1 MAKTKAISNVCHHL
15 RNENDNLFLI
25 YFFELRLT
33 SPVYLIWAERQPERA
48 RYTVVRRPE
57 WSAIKSQLLSHGT
70 KAQRPLAY
78 YETMARK

>member
-48 RYTVVRRPE
+48 RHTVVRRPE
-57 WSAIKSQLLSHGT
+57 SIAATIFRGDYDESAASPCVLRNNG
-70 KAQRPLAY
+70 
-78 YETMARK
+78 